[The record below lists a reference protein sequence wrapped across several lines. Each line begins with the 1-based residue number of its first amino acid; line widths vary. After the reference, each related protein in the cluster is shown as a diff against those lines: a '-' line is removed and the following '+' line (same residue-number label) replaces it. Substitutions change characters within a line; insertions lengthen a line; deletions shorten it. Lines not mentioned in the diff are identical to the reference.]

1 MKINCTTIAG
11 FAFDFFV
18 NSLKTVRR
26 SRCTRQALA
35 VACITSLV
43 ASVNVSAQT
52 SPASSATSP
61 PSIEFSADEKTKLS
75 GIFQFREH
83 LKTLV
88 EAGKKPSF
96 RITMLDDQGKLRES
110 SVSPEFEA
118 QLLNDDISGVVE
130 SMQKWKLEFKYPI
143 RGQKIYI
150 GVEEDTTPE
159 YLLFRAAAVNHLE
172 LASMLLKDHDMN
184 INTRH
189 GQESKKITALTAA
202 TSGQYGEMVELLLNA
217 GADPNIKSE
226 GGRAPLGLA
235 VQNGDITSTRA
246 LFQAGAT
253 LEAGFNPRGVRIGIF
268 FGLVDDNEFEIA
280 QLLLKNG
287 AILNSRRLDPGSL
300 TPLLLALIRGQSE
313 MTLALLPYSDPRLY
327 TVRPIER
334 AFLGIEDIKL
344 LPRANALFF
353 AQLREAELDP
363 AIEQLIEERTEILGG
378 QDAILLS
385 RLQAAASTSDFAYYQ
400 GNLEEARAIL
410 EKALN
415 GVSVERVKNASDS
428 NFASI
433 FKELLAK
440 QYELSII
447 LDEPLSDDSQILV
460 SELAVLGT
468 PVDHWHAML
477 ETIEAAKSGD
487 YEPRLLEWQ
496 QQFAGRDTREWGYSR
511 LNEWIGS
518 MASESDR
525 KRLYRAVD
533 FFEFSV
539 SSSK

>member
-1 MKINCTTIAG
+1 M
-11 FAFDFFV
+11 
-18 NSLKTVRR
+18 
-26 SRCTRQALA
+26 
-35 VACITSLV
+35 
-43 ASVNVSAQT
+43 NVSAQT

-61 PSIEFSADEKTKLS
+61 SIVELSSDEKTRLS

-83 LKTLV
+83 LKTLSV
-88 EAGKKPSF
+88 AGKKPSF
-96 RITMLDDQGKLRES
+96 QITMLNDQGKLRES
-110 SVSPEFEA
+110 SVSPEFKA
-118 QLLNDDISGVVE
+118 QLLDDDISDVVE
-130 SMQKWKLEFKYPI
+130 TMEKWKLEFKYPI
-143 RGQKIYI
+143 RGQNIHI
-150 GVEEDTTPE
+150 GIEEDITPE

-172 LASMLLKDHDMN
+172 LVSMLLKDHDMN

-189 GQESKKITALTAA
+189 GRESKKITALTAA
-202 TSGQYGEMVELLLNA
+202 TYGQYGEMVELLLNA

-235 VQNGDITSTRA
+235 VKNRDMISTRA

-253 LEAGFNPRGVRIGIF
+253 LEAGFSRRGVRIGVF

-280 QLLLKNG
+280 QLLLENG
-287 AILNSRRLDPGSL
+287 AILNSHGLDPDSL
-300 TPLLLALIRGQSE
+300 TPLMLALIRGQSE

-327 TVRPIER
+327 TARPIGR

-353 AQLREAELDP
+353 AQLREAVLDP
-363 AIEQLIEERTEILGG
+363 AIEKLIEERTEILGG
-378 QDAILLS
+378 QDAVLLS

-400 GNLEEARAIL
+400 GNLEEARVIL
-410 EKALN
+410 AKALN
-415 GVSVERVKNASDS
+415 NVSVERVKNASDS
-428 NFASI
+428 NFAST

-447 LDEPLSDDSQILV
+447 LDELLSNDSQILV
-460 SELAVLGT
+460 SELAVFGT
-468 PVDHWHAML
+468 SVDHWHAML

-487 YEPRLLEWQ
+487 YVPKLLEWQ
-496 QQFAGRDTREWGYSR
+496 QQFADRDTRKWDYSR

-518 MASESDR
+518 IASESDK